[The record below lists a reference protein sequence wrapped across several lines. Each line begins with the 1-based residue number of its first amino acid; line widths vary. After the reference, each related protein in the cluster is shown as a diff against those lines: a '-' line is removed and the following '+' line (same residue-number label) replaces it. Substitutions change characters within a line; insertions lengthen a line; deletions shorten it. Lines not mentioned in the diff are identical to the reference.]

1 MFVLLWRFLF
11 AFVTLGPTAAKGGSI
26 VASIAL
32 PLLLLAIFG
41 ILFVL
46 RSMAPRG
53 MMKIGISMLQIVAR
67 YVDVCLLFSSG

>member
-1 MFVLLWRFLF
+1 MLLWHPWW
-11 AFVTLGPTAAKGGSI
+11 VVPGPTAAKGASI

-32 PLLLLAIFG
+32 PLVLLAIFG
-41 ILFVL
+41 VLFVL

-67 YVDVCLLFSSG
+67 CVVEAMWYD